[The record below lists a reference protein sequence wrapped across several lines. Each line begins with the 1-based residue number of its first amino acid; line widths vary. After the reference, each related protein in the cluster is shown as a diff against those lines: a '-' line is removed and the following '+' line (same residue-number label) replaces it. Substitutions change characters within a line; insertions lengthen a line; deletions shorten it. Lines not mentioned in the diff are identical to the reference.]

1 MPLLTTQS
9 KLEIKLV
16 PTNLLKSKIDLTTS
30 RKAEKLERKLRM
42 KDKRL
47 KTYRLLKSMN
57 SSS

>member
-1 MPLLTTQS
+1 MPSLTTQS

-30 RKAEKLERKLRM
+30 RKAERSERKLRM

-57 SSS
+57 SSN